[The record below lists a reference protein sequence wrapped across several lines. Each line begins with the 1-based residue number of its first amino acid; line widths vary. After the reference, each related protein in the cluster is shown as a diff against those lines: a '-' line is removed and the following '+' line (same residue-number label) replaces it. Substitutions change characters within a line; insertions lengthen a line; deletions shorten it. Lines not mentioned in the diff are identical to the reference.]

1 MKTWTGLFLVVL
13 ARFANASVEG
23 FVETFDGDGEY
34 ETVNGTFT
42 GLDNP
47 EWRIGGDPELRD
59 GGLALE
65 NEGPIVFGEVSDE
78 LFRPVIGRGSFTERI
93 EIKELDLGE
102 LHDNSPLASQGKI
115 IMRHILAADEGGL
128 TLILGEYITNPEGK
142 WGVSVL
148 VTGHDPMGGI
158 VPRGP
163 HVALEI
169 NYDDTLSHVSFS
181 YDNDINDN
189 VSAMMFGPYDYTGT
203 FMETHE
209 SRLTFVAIAGGNA
222 DGLLDYWSIMQLSG
236 SQGDFN
242 SNGTLDAE
250 DIDLLS
256 AEIRSGTNNT
266 PFDLTS
272 DQRVDEL
279 DRTFWVETLRKTY
292 FGDSDLDGEFNTTDL
307 VQTFQAGVY
316 EDAIDANAGWAS
328 GDWNGDADFNSRDL
342 VLAFQ
347 SGGYE
352 IGPRPAAVPEPSASL
367 LLLIGIAMAARRRA
381 QVDKL
386 RQCR

>member
-1 MKTWTGLFLVVL
+1 MKTWTGLFFVVVT
-13 ARFANASVEG
+13 RIGNASVEG

-93 EIKELDLGE
+93 EIKAPDLGE
-102 LHDNSPLASQGKI
+102 LHDNSPPGSQGTIYLK
-115 IMRHILAADEGGL
+115 H
-128 TLILGEYITNPEGK
+128 TLDLRQRQEFNFVGMILGEYTFAPEEGK
-142 WGVSVL
+142 WVL
-148 VTGHDPMGGI
+148 SLHVTGHDTMGGI
-158 VPRGP
+158 VPRGT
-163 HVALEI
+163 HIALEI
-169 NYDDTLSHVSFS
+169 HYDDMLSQVSFS
-181 YDNDINDN
+181 YDNDIDDN
-189 VSAMMFGPYDYTGT
+189 VSPMMFGPYNYTGT
-203 FMETHE
+203 FMENHE
-209 SRLTFVAIAGGNA
+209 TNLIFVAIAGGNA
-222 DGLLDYWSIMQLSG
+222 DGLLDYWSIMQLSD

-256 AEIRSGTNNT
+256 GEVRSGANNA

-292 FGDSDLDGEFNTTDL
+292 FGDSNLDGEFNTADL
-307 VQTFQAGVY
+307 VQVFQAGLY
-316 EDAIDANAGWAS
+316 EDTIDGNAGWAS
-328 GDWNGDADFNSRDL
+328 GDWNGDANFNSRDL

-352 IGPRPAAVPEPSASL
+352 AGPRP
-367 LLLIGIAMAARRRA
+367 GR
-381 QVDKL
+381 L
-386 RQCR
+386 RHNR